1 MRPVSMALKTIG
13 LAFRDLWQEL
23 WTILFVQLF
32 FLFAIVLVIPG
43 PPAILALFYYAN
55 QIAHDESVNERDF
68 LKAIRQYWGPA
79 WRWGLV
85 NLSIIGLLTGDYYLV
100 KGLAGNPT
108 TGSFLQGLYIALLAG
123 WLLLQFFT
131 LPFLFEQKEPRVL
144 QALRNGA
151 VFIRRNL
158 IFTFVLALLLVF
170 SLMAGMLLFLLTFVF
185 GGAFLAFASN
195 RAVLQDLTTK

>member
-123 WLLLQFFT
+123 WL
-131 LPFLFEQKEPRVL
+131 
-144 QALRNGA
+144 
-151 VFIRRNL
+151 
-158 IFTFVLALLLVF
+158 
-170 SLMAGMLLFLLTFVF
+170 
-185 GGAFLAFASN
+185 
-195 RAVLQDLTTK
+195 